1 MNWFFFCSLLS
12 PWFQTRDAL
21 PKEDNS
27 CFCQCHWSARQ
38 IFVPFGNHNVFFFCY
53 SQQMLFN
60 AVDGF
65 WIYYCSLYENPMNGN
80 NRNNDK
86 NIASEWEQPNKLMR
100 SEITRKKWNERT
112 LKRERDAVGQIL
124 AENTVRLREIP
135 ENQERQ
141 LKRGQQIN
149 EWNII

>member
-12 PWFQTRDAL
+12 PWFRTRDAL

-27 CFCQCHWSARQ
+27 RFCQCHWSAHQ

-112 LKRERDAVGQIL
+112 WKRERETLSAKYWSRIRFGYGKYRRIKSDSSNADSKSMNGI
-124 AENTVRLREIP
+124 
-135 ENQERQ
+135 
-141 LKRGQQIN
+141 
-149 EWNII
+149 